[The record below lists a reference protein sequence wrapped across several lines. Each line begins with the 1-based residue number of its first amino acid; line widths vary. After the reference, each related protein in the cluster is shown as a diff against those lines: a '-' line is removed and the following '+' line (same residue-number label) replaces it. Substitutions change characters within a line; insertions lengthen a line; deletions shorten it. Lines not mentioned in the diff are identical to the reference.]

1 MKKKK
6 RYILLRL
13 EKAVDLYNFSDIK
26 VISNVDSKAIVSC
39 ELSKLSDVIFDLEK
53 ECKIVTVSG
62 TLKAL
67 RSSV

>member
-26 VISNVDSKAIVSC
+26 VISNVDSQAIVSC
-39 ELSKLSDVIFDLEK
+39 ELAKLSDVIVDLEK

>member
-26 VISNVDSKAIVSC
+26 VISNVDSQAIVSC
-39 ELSKLSDVIFDLEK
+39 ELAKLSDVIFDLEK